1 MSIKNTQNQGLLEE
15 PLSVQVISQTIV
27 EDPHHFMDPQP
38 VTNINST
45 SAQRSRVTAVKTM
58 EKTRLERRGML
69 SLTQPTPMVVTV
81 TIQKKMWGDDLID
94 DRLYNAIFHSL
105 EETHCAH
112 TWFYMSD

>member
-81 TIQKKMWGDDLID
+81 TNQKKM
-94 DRLYNAIFHSL
+94 
-105 EETHCAH
+105 
-112 TWFYMSD
+112 